1 MKFIHKF
8 QQKIDILKT
17 KEKLKIV
24 RDTICPVES
33 CIACNNFLETSFFQ
47 YFV

>member
-17 KEKLKIV
+17 VEKLKIV
-24 RDTICPVES
+24 RDNIVHYNVVHSLPSRIMNCV
-33 CIACNNFLETSFFQ
+33 Q
-47 YFV
+47 